1 VYSQFSRLQLRTFAA
16 ASTYD
21 DEDSMPEN
29 VRDDRTLNIAK
40 NRPNI
45 KNDFLLNELLNREH
59 NMSSLEAFYNG
70 NQSQM
75 NVFHHSILLYKV
87 NQIQREISK
96 RKSMNPDELPERQG
110 PALEDHQ
117 LGQQIAN
124 RIFKQVCFHI
134 NRHIKDLDTQSL

>member
-1 VYSQFSRLQLRTFAA
+1 
-16 ASTYD
+16 
-21 DEDSMPEN
+21 MPEN

-45 KNDFLLNELLNREH
+45 KNDFLLNELLHREH

-87 NQIQREISK
+87 NQIQKEISK
-96 RKSMNPDELPERQG
+96 RKGMSPDELPERQG
-110 PALEDHQ
+110 PALEDQ
-117 LGQQIAN
+117 
-124 RIFKQVCFHI
+124 
-134 NRHIKDLDTQSL
+134 

>member
-1 VYSQFSRLQLRTFAA
+1 MLSLLLLNRSTSRLLSRRAMYSQFSKLQLRTFAA
-16 ASTYD
+16 ASNYD

-59 NMSSLEAFYNG
+59 NMSSIEAFYNG
-70 NQSQM
+70 NQRQM

-87 NQIQREISK
+87 NQI
-96 RKSMNPDELPERQG
+96 
-110 PALEDHQ
+110 
-117 LGQQIAN
+117 
-124 RIFKQVCFHI
+124 
-134 NRHIKDLDTQSL
+134 

>member
-1 VYSQFSRLQLRTFAA
+1 
-16 ASTYD
+16 
-21 DEDSMPEN
+21 MPEN

-70 NQSQM
+70 NQGQM

-87 NQIQREISK
+87 NQIQREITK
-96 RKSMNPDELPERQG
+96 RKNMSPEELPERQG
-110 PALEDHQ
+110 PALEDH
-117 LGQQIAN
+117 
-124 RIFKQVCFHI
+124 
-134 NRHIKDLDTQSL
+134 